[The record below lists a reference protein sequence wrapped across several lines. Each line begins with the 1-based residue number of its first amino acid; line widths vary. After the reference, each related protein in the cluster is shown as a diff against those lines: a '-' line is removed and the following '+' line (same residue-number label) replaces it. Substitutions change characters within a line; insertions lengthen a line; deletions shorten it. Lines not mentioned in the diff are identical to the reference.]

1 MEIPDYNCV
10 MCNGNSEESLFHLFF
25 DCPFS
30 KSCWN
35 FINIQWDTSL
45 TPQNMLIKGR
55 RLFNSRIFRKVIMV
69 SGWTIRCHRNAI
81 IFDGADISLSHWKE
95 AFKDE
100 FGLVII
106 RAKPSISTLLNNWLS
121 SLA

>member
-25 DCPFS
+25 YCPFS

-106 RAKPSISTLLNNWLS
+106 RAKPSTSTLLNNWLS

>member
-1 MEIPDYNCV
+1 
-10 MCNGNSEESLFHLFF
+10 
-25 DCPFS
+25 
-30 KSCWN
+30 
-35 FINIQWDTSL
+35 
-45 TPQNMLIKGR
+45 MLIKGR

-69 SGWTIRCHRNAI
+69 SGWTIRCHRNVI

-106 RAKPSISTLLNNWLS
+106 RAKPSTSTLLNNWLS